1 MHRSVQR
8 VRYPPFEHYNTEPD
22 KIPLVEVI
30 LESENV
36 PPPEF
41 KLGSENGWMVEWR
54 KEAEG
59 DGGMPIIRT
68 EVTRD
73 VLPFLMRTRNGWYIE
88 PDPIHSLARR
98 MIFPSVVILSISL
111 ILHALEPA
119 LIELLGGFADII
131 YSPIRIGPLDYPL
144 LILVSFPVFIMPI
157 IARIV
162 ANLRDIRR
170 QEEYIS
176 RPIGSPQMIIGEMG
190 PKSIEI
196 SEFAPPNGFTANRC
210 RIQVGVAVPER
221 RAILESANRIEA
233 GQPAPGMSTA
243 LPERRISTADEHG
256 TGVGESLP
264 MTVSRGRIL
273 LLEPMR
279 VQDSGPWVK
288 ADSGGIVLEGP
299 KNSWPGSIYSAMIAV
314 HWEIVVEG
322 VTDSGMRVKWV
333 RPLIVEN
340 REVVSLD
347 ELPVRSGRIE
357 G

>member
-8 VRYPPFEHYNTEPD
+8 VRYPPFEHYNSEPD
-22 KIPLVEVI
+22 KIPLVEVM
-30 LESENV
+30 LESENM

-41 KLGSENGWMVEWR
+41 KLGSENSWMVEWK
-54 KEAEG
+54 KEE
-59 DGGMPIIRT
+59 DGSEQLPIIRT
-68 EVTRD
+68 EVTKD

-98 MIFPSVVILSISL
+98 MIFPSVVILSVSL

-119 LIELLGGFADII
+119 LIDLLGGFAEII

-144 LILVSFPVFIMPI
+144 LILVSFPIFILPI
-157 IARIV
+157 VARIV
-162 ANLRDIRR
+162 ANLRDINR

-176 RPIGSPQMIIGEMG
+176 RPLGSPQMAIGKMS
-190 PKSIEI
+190 PDSIEI
-196 SEFAPPNGFTANRC
+196 LEFMTPNRFTAERC

-221 RAILESANRIEA
+221 RAILEATNREEG

-279 VQDSGPWVK
+279 VQDSGPWSSV
-288 ADSGGIVLEGP
+288 DSDRMVLKGP
-299 KNSWPGSIYSAMIAV
+299 DNTWPGSIYSAMIAV
-314 HWEIVVEG
+314 HWELVIEG
-322 VTDSGMRVKWV
+322 VTDSGMRMKWV
-333 RPLIVEN
+333 RPIIVEN
-340 REVVSLD
+340 SESVYLD
-347 ELPVRSGRIE
+347 DLPVRSGRIE

>member
-8 VRYPPFEHYNTEPD
+8 VRYPPFEHYNAEPD
-22 KIPLVEVI
+22 KIPLVEVM
-30 LESENV
+30 LESENM

-41 KLGSENGWMVEWR
+41 KLGSENSWMVEWK
-54 KEAEG
+54 KEE
-59 DGGMPIIRT
+59 DGSEQLPIIRT
-68 EVTRD
+68 EVTKD

-98 MIFPSVVILSISL
+98 MIFPSVVILSVSL

-119 LIELLGGFADII
+119 LIDLLGGFAEII

-144 LILVSFPVFIMPI
+144 LILVSFPIFILPI
-157 IARIV
+157 VARIV
-162 ANLRDIRR
+162 ANLRDINR

-176 RPIGSPQMIIGEMG
+176 RPLGSPQMAIGKMS
-190 PKSIEI
+190 PDSIEI
-196 SEFAPPNGFTANRC
+196 LEFMTPNRFTAERC

-221 RAILESANRIEA
+221 RAILEATNRKEG

-279 VQDSGPWVK
+279 VQDSGPWSSV
-288 ADSGGIVLEGP
+288 DSDRMVLKGP
-299 KNSWPGSIYSAMIAV
+299 DNTWPGSIYSAMIAV
-314 HWEIVVEG
+314 HWELVIEG
-322 VTDSGMRVKWV
+322 VTDSGLRMKWV
-333 RPLIVEN
+333 RPIIVEN
-340 REVVSLD
+340 SESVYLD
-347 ELPVRSGRIE
+347 DLPVRSGRIE

>member
-8 VRYPPFEHYNTEPD
+8 VRYPPFEHYNAEPD
-22 KIPLVEVI
+22 KIPLVEVM
-30 LESENV
+30 LESENM

-41 KLGSENGWMVEWR
+41 KLGSENSWMVEWK
-54 KEAEG
+54 KEE
-59 DGGMPIIRT
+59 DGSEQLPIIRT
-68 EVTRD
+68 EVTKD

-119 LIELLGGFADII
+119 LIDLLGGFAEII

-144 LILVSFPVFIMPI
+144 LILVSFPIFILPI
-157 IARIV
+157 VARIV
-162 ANLRDIRR
+162 ANLRDINR

-176 RPIGSPQMIIGEMG
+176 RPLGSPQMAIGKMS
-190 PKSIEI
+190 PDSIEI
-196 SEFAPPNGFTANRC
+196 LEFMTPNRFTAERC

-221 RAILESANRIEA
+221 RAILEATNREEG

-279 VQDSGPWVK
+279 VQDSGPWSSV
-288 ADSGGIVLEGP
+288 DSDRMVLKGP
-299 KNSWPGSIYSAMIAV
+299 DNTWPGSIYSAMIAV
-314 HWEIVVEG
+314 HWELVIEG
-322 VTDSGMRVKWV
+322 VTDSGLRMKWV
-333 RPLIVEN
+333 RPIIVEN
-340 REVVSLD
+340 SESVYLD
-347 ELPVRSGRIE
+347 DLPVRSGRIE

>member
-22 KIPLVEVI
+22 KIPLVEVM
-30 LESENV
+30 LESENM

-41 KLGSENGWMVEWR
+41 KLGSENSWMVEWK
-54 KEAEG
+54 KEE
-59 DGGMPIIRT
+59 DGSEQLPIIRT
-68 EVTRD
+68 EVTKD

-98 MIFPSVVILSISL
+98 MIFPSVVILSVSL

-119 LIELLGGFADII
+119 LIDLLGGFAEII

-144 LILVSFPVFIMPI
+144 LILVSFPIFILPI
-157 IARIV
+157 VARIV
-162 ANLRDIRR
+162 ANLRDINR

-176 RPIGSPQMIIGEMG
+176 RPLGSPQMAIGKMS
-190 PKSIEI
+190 PNSIEI
-196 SEFAPPNGFTANRC
+196 LELMTPNGFTAERC
-210 RIQVGVAVPER
+210 RVQVGVAVPER
-221 RAILESANRIEA
+221 RAILEATNRKES

-279 VQDSGPWVK
+279 VQDSGPWSSV
-288 ADSGGIVLEGP
+288 DSDRMVLKGP
-299 KNSWPGSIYSAMIAV
+299 DNTWPGSIYSAMIAV
-314 HWEIVVEG
+314 HWELVIEG
-322 VTDSGMRVKWV
+322 VTDSGLRMKWV
-333 RPLIVEN
+333 RPIIVEN
-340 REVVSLD
+340 SESVYLD
-347 ELPVRSGRIE
+347 DLPVRSGRIE

>member
-8 VRYPPFEHYNTEPD
+8 VRYPPFEHYNSEPD
-22 KIPLVEVI
+22 KIPLVEVM
-30 LESENV
+30 LESENM

-41 KLGSENGWMVEWR
+41 KLGSENSWMVEWK
-54 KEAEG
+54 KEE
-59 DGGMPIIRT
+59 DGSEQLPIIRT
-68 EVTRD
+68 EVTKD

-98 MIFPSVVILSISL
+98 MIFPSVVILSVSL

-119 LIELLGGFADII
+119 LIDLLGGFAEII

-144 LILVSFPVFIMPI
+144 LILVSFPIFILPI
-157 IARIV
+157 VARIV
-162 ANLRDIRR
+162 ANLRDINR

-176 RPIGSPQMIIGEMG
+176 RPLGSPQIAIGKMS
-190 PKSIEI
+190 PNSIEI
-196 SEFAPPNGFTANRC
+196 LELMTPNGFTAERC
-210 RIQVGVAVPER
+210 RVQVGVAVPER
-221 RAILESANRIEA
+221 RAILEATNRKEG

-279 VQDSGPWVK
+279 VQDNGPWSSV
-288 ADSGGIVLEGP
+288 DSDRIVLEGP
-299 KNSWPGSIYSAMIAV
+299 DNTWPGSIYSAMIAV
-314 HWEIVVEG
+314 HWELVIEG
-322 VTDSGMRVKWV
+322 VTDSGMRMKWV
-333 RPLIVEN
+333 RPIIVEN
-340 REVVSLD
+340 SESVYLD
-347 ELPVRSGRIE
+347 DLPVRSGRIE

>member
-1 MHRSVQR
+1 M
-8 VRYPPFEHYNTEPD
+8 RYPPFEHYNAEPD
-22 KIPLVEVI
+22 KIPLVEVM
-30 LESENV
+30 LESENM

-41 KLGSENGWMVEWR
+41 KLGSENSWMVEWK
-54 KEAEG
+54 KEE
-59 DGGMPIIRT
+59 DGSEQLPIIRT
-68 EVTRD
+68 EVTKD

-98 MIFPSVVILSISL
+98 MIFPSVVILSVSL

-119 LIELLGGFADII
+119 LIDLLGGFAEII

-144 LILVSFPVFIMPI
+144 LILVSFPIFILPI
-157 IARIV
+157 VARIV
-162 ANLRDIRR
+162 ANLRDINR

-176 RPIGSPQMIIGEMG
+176 RPLGSPQMAIGKMS
-190 PKSIEI
+190 PDSMEI
-196 SEFAPPNGFTANRC
+196 LEFMTPNRFTAERC

-221 RAILESANRIEA
+221 RAILEATNREEG

-279 VQDSGPWVK
+279 VQDSGPWCSV
-288 ADSGGIVLEGP
+288 DSDRMVLKGP
-299 KNSWPGSIYSAMIAV
+299 DNTWPGSIYSAMIAV
-314 HWEIVVEG
+314 HWELVIEG
-322 VTDSGMRVKWV
+322 VTDSGLRMKWV
-333 RPLIVEN
+333 RPIIVEN
-340 REVVSLD
+340 SESVYLD
-347 ELPVRSGRIE
+347 DLPVRSGRIE

>member
-8 VRYPPFEHYNTEPD
+8 VRYPPFEHYNAEPD
-22 KIPLVEVI
+22 KIPLVEVM
-30 LESENV
+30 LESENM

-41 KLGSENGWMVEWR
+41 KLGSENSWMVEWK
-54 KEAEG
+54 KEE
-59 DGGMPIIRT
+59 DGSEQLPIIRT
-68 EVTRD
+68 EVTKD

-98 MIFPSVVILSISL
+98 MIFPSVVILSVSL

-119 LIELLGGFADII
+119 LIDLLGGFAEII

-144 LILVSFPVFIMPI
+144 LILVSFPIFILPI
-157 IARIV
+157 VARIV
-162 ANLRDIRR
+162 ANLRDINR

-176 RPIGSPQMIIGEMG
+176 RPLGSPQMAIGKMS
-190 PKSIEI
+190 PDSIEI
-196 SEFAPPNGFTANRC
+196 LEFMTPNRFTAERC

-221 RAILESANRIEA
+221 RAILEATNREEG

-279 VQDSGPWVK
+279 VQDSGPWCSV
-288 ADSGGIVLEGP
+288 DSDRMVLKGP
-299 KNSWPGSIYSAMIAV
+299 DNTWPGSIYSAMIAV
-314 HWEIVVEG
+314 HWELVIEG
-322 VTDSGMRVKWV
+322 VTDSGLRMKWV
-333 RPLIVEN
+333 RPIIVEN
-340 REVVSLD
+340 SESVYLD
-347 ELPVRSGRIE
+347 DLPVRSGRIE

>member
-8 VRYPPFEHYNTEPD
+8 VRYPPFEHYNAEPD
-22 KIPLVEVI
+22 KIPLVEVM
-30 LESENV
+30 LESENM

-41 KLGSENGWMVEWR
+41 KLGSENSWMVEWK
-54 KEAEG
+54 KEE
-59 DGGMPIIRT
+59 DGSEQLPIIRT
-68 EVTRD
+68 EVTKD

-98 MIFPSVVILSISL
+98 MIFPSVVILSVSL

-119 LIELLGGFADII
+119 LIDLLGGFAEII

-144 LILVSFPVFIMPI
+144 LILVSFPIFILPI
-157 IARIV
+157 VARIV
-162 ANLRDIRR
+162 ANLRDINR

-176 RPIGSPQMIIGEMG
+176 RPLGSPQMAIGKMS
-190 PKSIEI
+190 PDSMEI
-196 SEFAPPNGFTANRC
+196 LEFMTPNRFTAERC

-221 RAILESANRIEA
+221 RAILEATNREEG

-264 MTVSRGRIL
+264 MTGSRGRIL

-279 VQDSGPWVK
+279 VQDSGPWCSV
-288 ADSGGIVLEGP
+288 DSDRMVLKGP
-299 KNSWPGSIYSAMIAV
+299 DNTWPGSIYSAMIAV
-314 HWEIVVEG
+314 HWELVIEG
-322 VTDSGMRVKWV
+322 VTDSGLRMKWV
-333 RPLIVEN
+333 RPIIVEN
-340 REVVSLD
+340 SESVYLD
-347 ELPVRSGRIE
+347 DLPVRSGRIE

>member
-22 KIPLVEVI
+22 KIPLVEVM
-30 LESENV
+30 LESENM

-41 KLGSENGWMVEWR
+41 KLGSENSWMVEWK
-54 KEAEG
+54 KEE
-59 DGGMPIIRT
+59 DGSEQLPIIRT
-68 EVTRD
+68 EVTKD

-98 MIFPSVVILSISL
+98 MIFPSVVILSVSL

-119 LIELLGGFADII
+119 LIDLLGGFAEII

-144 LILVSFPVFIMPI
+144 LILVSFPIFILPI
-157 IARIV
+157 VARIV
-162 ANLRDIRR
+162 ANLRDINR

-176 RPIGSPQMIIGEMG
+176 RPLGSPQMAIGKMS
-190 PKSIEI
+190 PDSIEI
-196 SEFAPPNGFTANRC
+196 LEFMTPNRFTAERC

-221 RAILESANRIEA
+221 RAILEATNREEG

-279 VQDSGPWVK
+279 VQDSGPWSSV
-288 ADSGGIVLEGP
+288 DSDRMVLKGP
-299 KNSWPGSIYSAMIAV
+299 DNTWPGSIYSAMIAV
-314 HWEIVVEG
+314 HWELVIEG
-322 VTDSGMRVKWV
+322 VTDSGLRMKWV
-333 RPLIVEN
+333 RPIIVEN
-340 REVVSLD
+340 SESVYLD
-347 ELPVRSGRIE
+347 DLPVRSGRIE

>member
-8 VRYPPFEHYNTEPD
+8 VRYPPFEHYNAEPD
-22 KIPLVEVI
+22 KIPLVEVM
-30 LESENV
+30 LESENM

-41 KLGSENGWMVEWR
+41 KLGSENSWMVEWK
-54 KEAEG
+54 KEE
-59 DGGMPIIRT
+59 DGSEQLPIIRT
-68 EVTRD
+68 EVTKD

-98 MIFPSVVILSISL
+98 MIFPSVVILSVSL

-119 LIELLGGFADII
+119 LIDLLGGFAEII

-144 LILVSFPVFIMPI
+144 LILVSFPIFILPI
-157 IARIV
+157 VARIV
-162 ANLRDIRR
+162 ANLRDINR

-176 RPIGSPQMIIGEMG
+176 RPLGSPQMAIGKMS
-190 PKSIEI
+190 PDSIEI
-196 SEFAPPNGFTANRC
+196 LEFMTPNRFTAERC

-221 RAILESANRIEA
+221 RAILEATNREEG

-279 VQDSGPWVK
+279 VQDSGPWSSV
-288 ADSGGIVLEGP
+288 DSDRMVLKGP
-299 KNSWPGSIYSAMIAV
+299 DNTWPGSIYSAMIAV
-314 HWEIVVEG
+314 HWELVIEG
-322 VTDSGMRVKWV
+322 VTDSGLRMKWV
-333 RPLIVEN
+333 RPIIVEN
-340 REVVSLD
+340 SESVYLD
-347 ELPVRSGRIE
+347 DLPVRSGRIE